1 MSTLSPIR
9 VALVDD
15 QQLVRS
21 GFGMLINSQPDL
33 EVVLQAGNGIEALAG
48 LAATAA
54 DVVLMDVR
62 MPGMDGLETT
72 RRLMERTKAAPSGS
86 WLSELKIVVLTTFDL
101 DEYALAAIQAG
112 ASGFL
117 LKDAPPEELLGAIRT
132 VFAGDAVIAPS
143 TTRRLLDHVAPMLS
157 APSPA
162 NDANAAAVA
171 SLTAREHEVFV
182 LIANG
187 LSNPEIAAQLFVSEA
202 TVKTHVGHIL
212 AKLGGA
218 KDVELLRTVA
228 EDRDPRI
235 RREVIVAAAKLDPEE
250 AARLASDFLLDESR
264 EVIEA
269 AITTL
274 GTLQAQ
280 HAVPKL
286 VDLFYSEESLRPTII
301 NSIARIGGPEAEA
314 LLLPATK
321 FRFGKHLGAI
331 YRHDMTLRVAALK
344 GMGLLGTEKSSQA
357 LRSMVTRLSNPL
369 LRIFFFPLGG
379 YFRHGDLVKAAR
391 DSLGRIEYRLKAA

>member
-1 MSTLSPIR
+1 MKFPSPVR

-21 GFGMLINSQPDL
+21 GLGMLINSQPDL
-33 EVVLQAGNGIEALAG
+33 DVVLQAGNGMEALQG

-72 RRLMERTKAAPSGS
+72 RKLMERTRTAVAGS
-86 WLSELKIVVLTTFDL
+86 WLAELKIVVLTTFDL

-132 VFAGDAVIAPS
+132 VHAGDAVIAPS

-162 NDANAAAVA
+162 NDAHAEAVA
-171 SLTAREHEVFV
+171 RLTAREHEVFL

-187 LSNPEIAAQLFVSEA
+187 LSNPEIATALYVSEA

-212 AKLGGA
+212 AKL
-218 KDVELLRTVA
+218 D
-228 EDRDPRI
+228 
-235 RREVIVAAAKLDPEE
+235 
-250 AARLASDFLLDESR
+250 
-264 EVIEA
+264 
-269 AITTL
+269 
-274 GTLQAQ
+274 
-280 HAVPKL
+280 
-286 VDLFYSEESLRPTII
+286 
-301 NSIARIGGPEAEA
+301 
-314 LLLPATK
+314 
-321 FRFGKHLGAI
+321 
-331 YRHDMTLRVAALK
+331 
-344 GMGLLGTEKSSQA
+344 
-357 LRSMVTRLSNPL
+357 
-369 LRIFFFPLGG
+369 
-379 YFRHGDLVKAAR
+379 AR
-391 DSLGRIEYRLKAA
+391 DRVQVVVIAYETGAVTPR